1 MSVRPGF
8 LPEADEV
15 VQEMIK
21 DKSKLRQGEKN
32 YHDIVFEQEVNDLI
46 IKTKQFYAE

>member
-1 MSVRPGF
+1 
-8 LPEADEV
+8 
-15 VQEMIK
+15 MIK

>member
-1 MSVRPGF
+1 
-8 LPEADEV
+8 
-15 VQEMIK
+15 MIK

-46 IKTKQFYAE
+46 SKTKQFYAE

>member
-1 MSVRPGF
+1 MT
-8 LPEADEV
+8 
-15 VQEMIK
+15 QN
-21 DKSKLRQGEKN
+21 KSKLRTGEKN